1 EGRVRDC
8 RQARI
13 LRQTLTP
20 LDSETKS
27 LPIPHS
33 LARVLAGAKARI
45 SSCLIAALK
54 RRSSTAIGMILRLGM
69 ILTLASLAGR
79 TKASVPTQSFW
90 RAAHP
95 IPTFRLA
102 NHGLG
107 DAPQAT
113 LSACLGE
120 IWGREI
126 WEIWGTD
133 GTFTGSPNDERREMG
148 NVPSVPTFLPHV
160 SLPPFP
166 PHVSPGPHV
175 SPTFPAT
182 PVSCCSLDV

>member
-1 EGRVRDC
+1 MAITLIPPRIGLHSVRGVLKPAPVNGRVDRVFESADTTTKWVP
-8 RQARI
+8 RPSRI
-13 LRQTLTP
+13 LRRAGTGLPAASDLPAFTP

-45 SSCLIAALK
+45 FSCLIAALK

-95 IPTFRLA
+95 IPTSRLA
-102 NHGLG
+102 KHGLG
-107 DAPQAT
+107 DARK
-113 LSACLGE
+113 L
-120 IWGREI
+120 R
-126 WEIWGTD
+126 
-133 GTFTGSPNDERREMG
+133 
-148 NVPSVPTFLPHV
+148 
-160 SLPPFP
+160 
-166 PHVSPGPHV
+166 
-175 SPTFPAT
+175 
-182 PVSCCSLDV
+182 